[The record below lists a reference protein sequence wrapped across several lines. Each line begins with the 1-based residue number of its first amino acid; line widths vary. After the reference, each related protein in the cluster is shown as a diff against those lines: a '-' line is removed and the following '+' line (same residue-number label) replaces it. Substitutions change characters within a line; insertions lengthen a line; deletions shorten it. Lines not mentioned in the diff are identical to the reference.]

1 MESKV
6 CPYFGLIGD
15 MCMAA
20 KIFERD
26 GFYSCTKP
34 GNYKTC
40 PLYLVIEKRK
50 DEESMENK
58 TLEKVLDVA
67 GSATKLAANLS
78 EAKKETTTTK
88 PPVLSG
94 DSDNSNN
101 ASTGSQ
107 NIQIALDTGKKKE
120 PKPVEKHV
128 HVYPENRSLTT
139 EECELDLK
147 KAQMEY
153 DLKIKQ
159 QTYFEKVTDRDWHY
173 KLEQEKKNEQK
184 GKIRRIIGGIL
195 VAIGVGSVGY
205 SIYADYRDHR
215 NQPVAQKA
223 LPEGDSANVTG
234 EGTVK

>member
-1 MESKV
+1 
-6 CPYFGLIGD
+6 
-15 MCMAA
+15 
-20 KIFERD
+20 
-26 GFYSCTKP
+26 
-34 GNYKTC
+34 
-40 PLYLVIEKRK
+40 
-50 DEESMENK
+50 MENK

-88 PPVLSG
+88 PPVLTG
-94 DSDNSNN
+94 DSDNSNK

-107 NIQIALDTGKKKE
+107 NIQISMDTGKKKE

-128 HVYPENRSLTT
+128 HVYPENRPLTS

-159 QTYFEKVTDRDWHY
+159 ETYFQKCCDREWNER
-173 KLEQEKKNEQK
+173 LEQEKKNEQK

-195 VAIGVGSVGY
+195 VAIGVGSIGY
-205 SIYADYRDHR
+205 GIYADYRDHK
-215 NQPVAQKA
+215 NMPTDQKA
-223 LPEGDSANVTG
+223 LPESSGVTA

>member
-1 MESKV
+1 
-6 CPYFGLIGD
+6 
-15 MCMAA
+15 
-20 KIFERD
+20 
-26 GFYSCTKP
+26 
-34 GNYKTC
+34 
-40 PLYLVIEKRK
+40 
-50 DEESMENK
+50 MENK

-88 PPVLSG
+88 PPVLTG
-94 DSDNSNN
+94 DSDNSNR

-107 NIQIALDTGKKKE
+107 NIQISMDTGKKKE

-128 HVYPENRSLTT
+128 HTYPENRALTS

-153 DLKIKQ
+153 DLKMKQ
-159 QTYFEKVTDRDWHY
+159 ETYFQKACDRDWQHRM
-173 KLEQEKKNEQK
+173 EQEKKNEQK

-195 VAIGVGSVGY
+195 VAIGVGTVGY

-215 NQPVAQKA
+215 NQQVAPPA
-223 LPEGDSANVTG
+223 LPAPEPVKADG
-234 EGTVK
+234 EVK

>member
-1 MESKV
+1 
-6 CPYFGLIGD
+6 
-15 MCMAA
+15 
-20 KIFERD
+20 
-26 GFYSCTKP
+26 
-34 GNYKTC
+34 
-40 PLYLVIEKRK
+40 
-50 DEESMENK
+50 MENK

-88 PPVLSG
+88 TPVPVG
-94 DSDNSNN
+94 DSDNSNK

-107 NIQIALDTGKKKE
+107 NIQISMDTGKKKE

-128 HVYPENRSLTT
+128 HVFPENRALTT

-159 QTYFEKVTDRDWHY
+159 EVYFQKACDRDWQY
-173 KLEQEKKNEQK
+173 KIEREKKNEKK

-205 SIYADYRDHR
+205 SIYADYRDHK
-215 NQPVAQKA
+215 NQPVAPKA
-223 LPEGDSANVTG
+223 LPENSTVTTDG
-234 EGTVK
+234 KIE

>member
-1 MESKV
+1 
-6 CPYFGLIGD
+6 
-15 MCMAA
+15 
-20 KIFERD
+20 
-26 GFYSCTKP
+26 
-34 GNYKTC
+34 
-40 PLYLVIEKRK
+40 
-50 DEESMENK
+50 MENK

-94 DSDNSNN
+94 DSDNSNK

-120 PKPVEKHV
+120 PKPVEKHI
-128 HVYPENRSLTT
+128 HTFPENRPLTT

-153 DLKIKQ
+153 DLKMKQ
-159 QTYFEKVTDRDWHY
+159 EAYFQKACDRDWQRRM
-173 KLEQEKKNEQK
+173 EQEKKNEQK

-195 VAIGVGSVGY
+195 VAIGIGSVGY
-205 SIYADYRDHR
+205 SIYADYRDHK
-215 NQPVAQKA
+215 NAAVAQKA
-223 LPEGDSANVTG
+223 LPEASTVNA
-234 EGTVK
+234 EGTVQ